1 MDLVAPWH
9 VGSSRTRARTRVPCI
24 GRRTLNH
31 CATRE
36 VPIQLL
42 SVRIQAHM
50 CLIPKP
56 MLLSEVT
63 SKFPVRKSNDFLNDN
78 YILKLPSFKL
88 HGAAFHTFFFP
99 LCISAYCG
107 FSFWMLNDKSLLFY
121 LCKYISSYLES
132 SFTPLLSTSCLFFFF
147 FLAVPHGLW
156 HLSSL
161 TRD

>member
-107 FSFWMLNDKSLLFY
+107 FSYCGARALGVR
-121 LCKYISSYLES
+121 
-132 SFTPLLSTSCLFFFF
+132 TSVVVVC
-147 FLAVPHGLW
+147 G
-156 HLSSL
+156 LSSCG
-161 TRD
+161 TRALEHRLSSCGTRA